1 MKLGTLLSAF
11 ACMTLSMGFATPA
24 KAEDPIKIGVYMPLT
39 GQNAFAG
46 QLELEG
52 IQLAH
57 KITPTVLGR
66 PVELVVVDNKS
77 DKVEA
82 ANAVK
87 RLTEHEKVLAIIGTY
102 GSSLAMAGGEVAER
116 AKVPVLATSSTNPL
130 VTQGKKYYFRAC
142 FIDPYQGAAAATYAY
157 KNLGYKK
164 AAVLTDV
171 ANDYAVGLSNFFK
184 KTFKKIGGE
193 LVADMKYSSGDQDFT
208 AQLTELISK
217 KPDIVFMPAYFA
229 EGAIIMKQAREL
241 GATFVLM
248 GADAMDNPDTLKIG
262 GKAVEGFLHTTFPYD
277 VNMENMS
284 AEAKTF
290 TDAWKKNFPNKD
302 PNVNATLGYTCY
314 DMTTADYR
322 GILFNFNN
330 PYWTE
335 NRDIIPAVCYAI
347 DRQAIVDSVLLGQ
360 GMAAYSPLQRN
371 VYNDETV
378 NHYDYDPAKAKEIL
392 ESVGCTMGESGYYE
406 RNGEEIGFVISVMS
420 GEQDRIDIAQA
431 AAQQLREVG
440 IHCTVDIPA
449 QMDWSGQMACLIGW
463 GSPFDADDHTYKVFG
478 TDKGANYS
486 GYSNALVDEYLTL
499 ARQSSDDAV
508 RKEYYGKFL
517 HALADDPAY
526 AFICYIDANYVA
538 KSTVH
543 GINMDTVLGHHG
555 VGIFW
560 NIQDWTIGE

>member
-1 MKLGTLLSAF
+1 MKLGTLLSMA
-11 ACMTLSMGFATPA
+11 AMAVMGMGLALPA
-24 KAEDPIKIGVYMPLT
+24 QAADPIKIGVYLPLT
-39 GQNAFAG
+39 GQNAFGG

-57 KITPTVLGR
+57 KLKPTVLDR

-184 KTFKKIGGE
+184 KSYKKLGGE

-241 GATFVLM
+241 GATFGRM
-248 GADAMDNPDTLKIG
+248 GGNDMDNPDTVKIA
-262 GKAVEGFLHTTFPYD
+262 GKAAEGFMQTAFPYD
-277 VNMENMS
+277 MTMKDMNDQ
-284 AEAKTF
+284 AKAF
-290 TDAWKKNFPNKD
+290 TEAWKKNFPNKD
-302 PNVNATLGYTCY
+302 PNVNSALGYNCY
-314 DMTTADYR
+314 NIILDALTRAGKADTEALTAALAATKNLPTAL
-322 GILFNFNN
+322 G
-330 PYWTE
+330 
-335 NRDIIPAVCYAI
+335 
-347 DRQAIVDSVLLGQ
+347 VL
-360 GMAAYSPLQRN
+360 SIN
-371 VYNDETV
+371 ET
-378 NHYDYDPAKAKEIL
+378 HDAEMP
-392 ESVGCTMGESGYYE
+392 
-406 RNGEEIGFVISVMS
+406 
-420 GEQDRIDIAQA
+420 
-431 AAQQLREVG
+431 VG
-440 IHCTVDIPA
+440 IIKY
-449 QMDWSGQMACLIGW
+449 MDGKRKYIG
-463 GSPFDADDHTYKVFG
+463 DAI
-478 TDKGANYS
+478 A
-486 GYSNALVDEYLTL
+486 E
-499 ARQSSDDAV
+499 
-508 RKEYYGKFL
+508 
-517 HALADDPAY
+517 
-526 AFICYIDANYVA
+526 
-538 KSTVH
+538 
-543 GINMDTVLGHHG
+543 
-555 VGIFW
+555 
-560 NIQDWTIGE
+560 